1 MSLVLPSRLPAGAL
15 WAAGIGVAL
24 SLAGAQEKGGILE
37 AQPSAPAPPALS
49 EESDGV
55 PVRLDTMVPV
65 GEVYEGV
72 KVPSYEGDRKSSVM
86 EAKTMRRVDR
96 EHLDIAGLV
105 VRVYDLDTGEIT
117 TIVAEKALY
126 DIPSKKLI
134 TRTRTRIE
142 KQGQFE
148 MEGDRLE
155 FDTKARVGRM
165 EGNVVTTL
173 YNTEGSV
180 INSDQSAP
188 VALPAQS
195 PPSSSSQP
203 TPQTP

>member
-1 MSLVLPSRLPAGAL
+1 MSFREAQTCFRLGCLLAASVLP
-15 WAAGIGVAL
+15 WT
-24 SLAGAQEKGGILE
+24 AGAQQQDDPSFIE
-37 AQPSAPAPPALS
+37 AQPSKEAPPMLS
-49 EESDGV
+49 EESGGV
-55 PVRLDTMVPV
+55 PTRLDAMVPV
-65 GEVYEGV
+65 GETYTGV

-86 EAKTMRRVDR
+86 EARSMRRVDH

-105 VRVYDLDTGEIT
+105 VRVYDLNTGEIT

-142 KQGQFE
+142 KGGQFQ

-165 EGNVVTTL
+165 EGNVVTHIQ
-173 YNTEGSV
+173 NTEGAS
-180 INSDQSAP
+180 
-188 VALPAQS
+188 LKTTPAENVSIPTQ
-195 PPSSSSQP
+195 PAPSSP
-203 TPQTP
+203 LPPLQTP